1 MNDLQTQGTTDL
13 VDTALFGGRTG
24 FEGIDSEC
32 VQTPFL
38 KLAQRATP
46 EATEGDTKY
55 IAGLKPGMFFCPT
68 TRKVYGPSPRLIIVK
83 FYRTYNV
90 YAGEGP
96 ESKFKGQI
104 GVDEYKNRIE
114 PTAQRVKSYTMK
126 DGLRYVDARN
136 FIVLVDNHKE
146 DGPMLLTLSS
156 TGVSPSRKW
165 ISSAMAISVNRNGA
179 IEKAPIWS
187 SVWQMNVQFFQDPKG
202 SYHQIASA
210 DRIGWVSKADAP
222 AVRSLFNDLADAQIS
237 VEEQAHETAQAE
249 NTASA
254 DPVSNVGNVFGGE
267 QKKPAEENDIW

>member
-1 MNDLQTQGTTDL
+1 MNDLQNQGTTDL
-13 VDTALFGGRTG
+13 VDPALFGGRTG

-46 EATEGDTKY
+46 EAAEGDTKY
-55 IAGLKPGMFFCPT
+55 ISGLKPGMFFCPT
-68 TRKVYGPSPRLIIVK
+68 TRKVYGPSPKLIIVK

-90 YAGEGP
+90 YEGEGP

-104 GVDEYKNRIE
+104 SVEEFKRDIE
-114 PTAQRVKSYTMK
+114 KSARRVKSYHMLN
-126 DGLRYVDARN
+126 GLRYVDARN

-165 ISSAMAISVNRNGA
+165 ISSAMAISVNRNGV

-210 DRIGWVSKADAP
+210 DRLGWVSDAP

-237 VEEQAHETAQAE
+237 VEEQAHEAPHAEATAQA
-249 NTASA
+249 S
-254 DPVSNVGNVFGGE
+254 PVENVGAVFGGDAN
-267 QKKPAEENDIW
+267 KPADEADIW